1 METTFRKFGTPSAG
15 RASAKW
21 WYAGSWGTGG
31 TKAVTTTMMPT
42 SAASSHARRR
52 ETSGISNDAVIR
64 LSMIRAPAF
73 PPAALVVRSEP
84 VVDADRFVR
93 ELPRLFARYPRS
105 EHPRDRRFAPILEE
119 VGGLAKENNLALLNL
134 AASLLAPGESYVEV
148 GSFKGLSLIAAM
160 LGNSGDFVG
169 VDNFSLGGG
178 SRKQLEA
185 NLRRHGLGG
194 HTILEGDA
202 FRLLGGGALGDRRV
216 GVYYYDAAHDYRSQ
230 VRGLRLIEP
239 YLADDAL
246 LIVDD
251 TDWEQVARAIRDYLA
266 GQPRAELV
274 VKLDGKDLGQ
284 PWWWEGVQV
293 LRWRPGAA
301 PGARRRAGGR
311 ARRGV

>member
-1 METTFRKFGTPSAG
+1 M
-15 RASAKW
+15 
-21 WYAGSWGTGG
+21 
-31 TKAVTTTMMPT
+31 
-42 SAASSHARRR
+42 
-52 ETSGISNDAVIR
+52 
-64 LSMIRAPAF
+64 
-73 PPAALVVRSEP
+73 VRSGP

-185 NLRRHGLGG
+185 NLRRHGLRG

-239 YLADDAL
+239 YLADNAL

-266 GQPRAELV
+266 GQPQAELV

-301 PGARRRAGGR
+301 PGARRRAGVR